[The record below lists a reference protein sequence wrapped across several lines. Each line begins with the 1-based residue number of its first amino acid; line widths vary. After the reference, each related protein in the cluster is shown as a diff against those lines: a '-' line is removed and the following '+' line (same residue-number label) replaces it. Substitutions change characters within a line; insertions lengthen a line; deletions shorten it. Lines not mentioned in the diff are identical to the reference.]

1 MADDKQKLQ
10 RYLTY
15 PLALAGARWL
25 AIAQALVLPIS
36 TPLPDV
42 AWAFLIVYG
51 IAATLLSLPAGGEIA
66 ADTAG
71 VLPRLRFLTVILLDI
86 VAASAVGWY
95 SGFSALVL
103 VAALDAAAAPMAN
116 AVATLISSAIAY
128 GLAVGLSHKGAEL
141 ASQIGLALTFGG
153 IAYAA
158 AAYGLV
164 ARRRSERQIRA
175 INRVL
180 EAGSD
185 LGTKL
190 ALPEVL
196 AQLVNM
202 LKQFQESVPWQN
214 VVVYI
219 ASFDI
224 ETKEDILRA
233 EALAGPHADFYRGS
247 KLRFGEGVVG
257 YSAMEQ
263 RPMLVADLQREPR
276 EAGLPKPKA
285 AHGCMVVPIVSET
298 QTIGCVAFTD
308 SRPNAFTFEQQ
319 RLVDRLIRLASV
331 GIQNALLHSK
341 TLELAETDS
350 MTGLLT
356 NRAYQERLEGEFR
369 KAQTARQ
376 SLSLLIIDVDFFKRV
391 NDTYGHPQGDELL
404 RQLGELL
411 RQHARRA
418 DVCCRYGGDEFTIV
432 MPETIKAEAAMVAG
446 RIREAVAD
454 KMFVLEQTMV
464 NITVS
469 IGVAGYPQDVTQKAA
484 LVKAAD
490 VALYAAKQDGRNN
503 VKLAGRPQSAQLA
516 SGAELYGRQD

>member
-1 MADDKQKLQ
+1 MADDKQKIQ

-25 AIAQALVLPIS
+25 AIAQAVILPIAV
-36 TPLPDV
+36 PLPDM
-42 AWAFLIVYG
+42 AWVVLLAYG
-51 IAATLLSLPAGGEIA
+51 AATTLLSLPSIKDIAESGGSLPQARFALVIA
-66 ADTAG
+66 
-71 VLPRLRFLTVILLDI
+71 LDI
-86 VAASAVGWY
+86 AAASAVGWY

-103 VAALDAAAAPMAN
+103 IAALDSAAAPIAHALA
-116 AVATLISSAIAY
+116 AVITSAVAY
-128 GLAVGLSHKGAEL
+128 GLAVGLSHAGTEL
-141 ASQIGLALTFGG
+141 AGQAGVALIFGG

-158 AAYGLV
+158 AAFGLV
-164 ARRRSERQIRA
+164 ARRRSERQMRA

-219 ASFDI
+219 ASYDS
-224 ETKEDILRA
+224 ESKEDILRA

-257 YSAMEQ
+257 HSAMEQ
-263 RPMLVADLQREPR
+263 RPILVADLQKEPR
-276 EAGLPKPKA
+276 ESGLPKPKA
-285 AHGCMVVPIVSET
+285 AHSCMVVPITSES

-308 SRPNAFTFEQQ
+308 SRQNAFTFDQQ
-319 RLVDRLIRLASV
+319 RLVDRLVRLASV

-356 NRAYQERLEGEFR
+356 NRAYQERLETEFR
-369 KAQTARQ
+369 KAQTARH
-376 SLSLLIIDVDFFKRV
+376 SLSLLI
-391 NDTYGHPQGDELL
+391 
-404 RQLGELL
+404 
-411 RQHARRA
+411 
-418 DVCCRYGGDEFTIV
+418 
-432 MPETIKAEAAMVAG
+432 
-446 RIREAVAD
+446 
-454 KMFVLEQTMV
+454 
-464 NITVS
+464 
-469 IGVAGYPQDVTQKAA
+469 
-484 LVKAAD
+484 
-490 VALYAAKQDGRNN
+490 
-503 VKLAGRPQSAQLA
+503 
-516 SGAELYGRQD
+516 